1 MSVTAMRWSAAIGP
15 LVWLAF
21 TGAGVVAADPSQ
33 EAPPSETPAAT
44 PAPQVSHIN
53 WVDDP
58 YAPHNTDGTLLR
70 FGTAVGG
77 WTVDQRKYSAI
88 GAVIALGRRVGPFSF
103 EVEYDVLA
111 LEDPRPNLSTV
122 YARAQDLALVGRVD
136 LLRFGPHVVGENSM
150 VAIYAEGAVE
160 QTMYHYYQPGL
171 LDMPRAVPG
180 DNSRAQAAI
189 GFGAMLD
196 HRLEEPLGFPNRLG
210 WRLGWRVAST
220 PRAEH
225 DAMTS
230 CQRCLSVRMP
240 EMTNRIYD
248 TELTVTSTLDFT
260 W

>member
-1 MSVTAMRWSAAIGP
+1 MSVTAMRWAAASGS

-33 EAPPSETPAAT
+33 VPPSAT
-44 PAPQVSHIN
+44 PPQTQPPQVEHRN

-58 YAPHNTDGTLLR
+58 YAPHVTEGTILR
-70 FGTAVGG
+70 FGTAVGP
-77 WTVDQRKYSAI
+77 WTVDQRRYTAL
-88 GAVIALGRRVGPFSF
+88 GAVIAIGRRAGIFTF
-103 EVEYDVLA
+103 EAEYDYLG
-111 LEDPRPNLSTV
+111 LQDPGPSSLV

-136 LLRFGPHVVGENSM
+136 LVRIGPEVVGENSM
-150 VAIYAEGAVE
+150 IALYAEGAVE
-160 QTMYHYYQPGL
+160 QTMYHYYLPEYG
-171 LDMPRAVPG
+171 DMPRAVPE
-180 DNSRAQAAI
+180 DSSRTQAAI
-189 GFGAMLD
+189 GGGMLLD
-196 HRLEEPLGFPNRLG
+196 HRLEEPLGFPNRIG